1 VASGSEEV
9 ASDRGNKG
17 SIIIKNH
24 LIEAVGQ
31 KLSLVSIVK
40 LAV

>member
-1 VASGSEEV
+1 MASGSEEV
-9 ASDRGNKG
+9 ASDSENKG

>member
-1 VASGSEEV
+1 MASGSKEV
-9 ASDRGNKG
+9 ASDSENKG